1 MAFFDISNAI
11 VLFSPSPLLSRT
23 SYRIWCPFI

>member
-23 SYRIWCPFI
+23 SYI